1 VGSAGRNNSGGKDCQ
16 RKYLHGEGCHS
27 EQEIYAVFVKSQLL
41 SSGMDPR
48 KDVRMP
54 KTVAVVQL
62 PETLRN
68 KSSHLVKLAGKID
81 SFSLLL
87 REAPEGELKR
97 SIEEQFHS
105 MVFATRKEIR
115 KYCPR
120 YRSLPGEGILD
131 FNTDCTSGQLEPGD
145 FGSAPPP
152 KRGKLCE
159 TCGFFAG
166 IPDEQVPEMTLTL
179 VPQDL
184 VLVV

>member
-1 VGSAGRNNSGGKDCQ
+1 MPCFKSKLLSPGKDP
-16 RKYLHGEGCHS
+16 G
-27 EQEIYAVFVKSQLL
+27 
-41 SSGMDPR
+41 
-48 KDVRMP
+48 KDVGMP
-54 KTVAVVQL
+54 KTVAVIQL
-62 PETLRN
+62 PEILRN

-120 YRSLPGEGILD
+120 YRSLPGEGMLD
-131 FNTDCTSGQLEPGD
+131 FNTDCASGQLEPGD
-145 FGSAPPP
+145 IGNAPPP
-152 KRGKLCE
+152 KRGKLCG

-166 IPDEQVPEMTLTL
+166 IPEEQIPAMTLPPA
-179 VPQDL
+179 PQGL

>member
-1 VGSAGRNNSGGKDCQ
+1 
-16 RKYLHGEGCHS
+16 
-27 EQEIYAVFVKSQLL
+27 
-41 SSGMDPR
+41 
-48 KDVRMP
+48 MP
-54 KTVAVVQL
+54 KAAAVVQL
-62 PETLRN
+62 PEILRK

-87 REAPEGELKR
+87 REAPEGELKP
-97 SIEEQFHS
+97 SIEEQFHA

-145 FGSAPPP
+145 FGTAPPP
-152 KRGKLCE
+152 KRGRLCE
-159 TCGFFAG
+159 TCCFFTG
-166 IPDEQVPEMTLTL
+166 IPEEQSSEMTMSPA
-179 VPQDL
+179 PQDL

>member
-1 VGSAGRNNSGGKDCQ
+1 
-16 RKYLHGEGCHS
+16 
-27 EQEIYAVFVKSQLL
+27 
-41 SSGMDPR
+41 
-48 KDVRMP
+48 MP
-54 KTVAVVQL
+54 KTTAVVQL
-62 PETLRN
+62 PEILRK

-87 REAPEGELKR
+87 RETPEGELKR
-97 SIEEQFHS
+97 SIECQFHT

-145 FGSAPPP
+145 IGNAPPP
-152 KRGKLCE
+152 KRGRLCV

-166 IPDEQVPEMTLTL
+166 IPEEQVPEMTLTPA
-179 VPQDL
+179 PQDL
-184 VLVV
+184 VLVAKIPLIHPLHSCACLHS

>member
-1 VGSAGRNNSGGKDCQ
+1 
-16 RKYLHGEGCHS
+16 
-27 EQEIYAVFVKSQLL
+27 
-41 SSGMDPR
+41 
-48 KDVRMP
+48 MP
-54 KTVAVVQL
+54 KTIAVVQL
-62 PETLRN
+62 AEILRK

-87 REAPEGELKR
+87 RETPDGELKR
-97 SIEEQFHS
+97 SIEDQFHN

-131 FNTDCTSGQLEPGD
+131 FNTDCVSGQLEPGD
-145 FGSAPPP
+145 IGNAPPP

-159 TCGFFAG
+159 TCRFFAG
-166 IPDEQVPEMTLTL
+166 IPEEESFEMTLPA